1 MLPGNQAAWDVVGAC
16 DLALTDGMGGV
27 NLGNLRQA
35 AEALDITWDEA
46 LLGKLMILARWR
58 TGENL
63 KDLMEES

>member
-1 MLPGNQAAWDVVGAC
+1 VIGAC

-27 NLGNLRQA
+27 NLSNLVMVA
-35 AEALDITWDEA
+35 DALGLPWDEA

-63 KDLMEES
+63 KDLLDGEDLGD